1 MEQWKE
7 YILKDLMI
15 LKNGKKRP
23 NGNGEFPVY
32 GGNGIMDYTNQY
44 NAENNIIVGR
54 VGAYCGNVFFN
65 NQKCW
70 VSDNAISVQPND
82 LIDIKYLYYL
92 MSTLDLHHQ
101 HIGGAQ
107 PLITQDIIGNF
118 AVKVPSKSIQKRIAD
133 FLSSL
138 DDKIEL
144 NRQINDNLISL
155 VA

>member
-1 MEQWKE
+1 MEQWKV
-7 YILKDLMI
+7 YILKDLTI

-23 NGNGEFPVY
+23 NGNGKFPVY

-82 LIDIKYLYYL
+82 LIDSFYSPI
-92 MSTLDLHHQ
+92 
-101 HIGGAQ
+101 
-107 PLITQDIIGNF
+107 
-118 AVKVPSKSIQKRIAD
+118 
-133 FLSSL
+133 
-138 DDKIEL
+138 
-144 NRQINDNLISL
+144 DNLYDNI
-155 VA
+155 